1 MAIKDSI
8 KEAMDAPLRDDFNEL
23 LNGLLSFVKMVFV
36 LIAKGLWFS
45 IAGIRSLY
53 IKDVK
58 KKTGRIV
65 SVTTVKKTVKTE
77 EEK

>member
-1 MAIKDSI
+1 MAIKDMI